1 MNWEVNGILFS
12 LIRAEIF
19 GEYIE
24 EDVTDQLTPDL
35 LIKLYELS
43 KAHDMVH
50 IVASALNK
58 LGILGKDELSQKFS
72 QQQMIAVFRCER
84 ISYELDQLVE
94 TLENAGIPFI
104 PLKGSVIRP
113 LYPEAWMRTSCDIDV
128 LVHESDLEAASSVLV
143 EKLGYRA
150 SVKSSHDLQMYSAS
164 GVHVELHY
172 DLVEDDVANEASS
185 ILANVWDY
193 TELKQGAS
201 YQSVMSNEM
210 FYFYH
215 IAHMAK
221 HFETGGCGI
230 KPFLDMYILDRN
242 IDLNQKKLEELL
254 SKGRLLTFAQY
265 ARQLMEIW
273 FCDGEYT
280 DLMLDMRNYVL
291 SGGVYG
297 TLSNKIS
304 IQQGK
309 RGGKLRYV
317 LSRIFSPYD
326 VIKYNYP
333 VLKKHKW
340 LLPVMQVRRWIKLIF
355 KGGIERSVNELKT
368 NNDVSKD
375 KAAQMQSFMEKL
387 GL

>member
-1 MNWEVNGILFS
+1 MDQRIDQILFS
-12 LIRAEIF
+12 LIRAEVC
-19 GEYIE
+19 GERIKDNVVAEITE
-24 EDVTDQLTPDL
+24 ETLP
-35 LIKLYELS
+35 KLYALS
-43 KAHDMVH
+43 QAHDMVH

-143 EKLGYRA
+143 EKLGYRIDG
-150 SVKSSHDLQMYSAS
+150 KNSHDLQMYSAS
-164 GVHVELHY
+164 GVHIELHY
-172 DLVEDDVANEASS
+172 DLVEDDVANKAGR
-185 ILANVWDY
+185 ILANVWEH
-193 TELKQGAS
+193 TSIRQGTNCH
-201 YQSVMSNEM
+201 YVMSNEM

-221 HFETGGCGI
+221 HFEHGGCGI
-230 KPFLDMYILDRN
+230 KPFLDMYVLDRN
-242 IDLNQKKLEELL
+242 MTCDVKKLEALLEGGELL
-254 SKGRLLTFAQY
+254 IFAQH
-265 ARQLMEIW
+265 ARQLTDIW
-273 FCDGEYT
+273 FGDRTYT
-280 DLMLDMRNYVL
+280 DLMFDMRTYVL
-291 SGGVYG
+291 TGGVYG
-297 TLSNKIS
+297 TLSNRVS
-304 IQQGK
+304 AQQGK
-309 RGGKLRYV
+309 RGGKLKYA
-317 LSRIFSPYD
+317 LSRIFLPYD
-326 VIKYNYP
+326 AIKYHYP
-333 VLKKHKW
+333 VLRKHKW